1 MTRKTQS
8 GWDCSR
14 LSERILHEPALT
26 LHEPLPDP
34 TARTAVFSRIFLKLR
49 ETVRTEVRTGYQD
62 ETGFHYGVKPAE
74 NEIQWPP
81 YW

>member
-1 MTRKTQS
+1 MTRKARS
-8 GWDCSR
+8 GWDCPSI
-14 LSERILHEPALT
+14 SERILHEPALT
-26 LHEPLPDP
+26 LHEPLPDT

-49 ETVRTEVRTGYQD
+49 EAVRMEVPTGYQD
-62 ETGFHYGVKPAE
+62 ETGFHNGVKPAE

>member
-14 LSERILHEPALT
+14 LSERILPEPALT
-26 LHEPLPDP
+26 MDEPLPDNS
-34 TARTAVFSRIFLKLR
+34 ARRAGFRRLFSKVRRDVRIA
-49 ETVRTEVRTGYQD
+49 VRTGYQD
-62 ETGFHYGVKPAE
+62 ATGFHHGVKPAE

-81 YW
+81 VW

>member
-14 LSERILHEPALT
+14 LSDRILHEPALS
-26 LHEPLPDP
+26 LHEPLPD
-34 TARTAVFSRIFLKLR
+34 TTTRGAVFSRIFSKLR
-49 ETVRTEVRTGYQD
+49 EAVRMEVRTGYQD
-62 ETGFHYGVKPAE
+62 ETGFHTGVKPAG

-81 YW
+81 VW

>member
-1 MTRKTQS
+1 MTRKTRS

-14 LSERILHEPALT
+14 ISERILHEPALT
-26 LHEPLPDP
+26 VRETLPDT
-34 TARTAVFSRIFLKLR
+34 TARTAVLSRIFLKLR
-49 ETVRTEVRTGYQD
+49 ETVRTEVRIGYQD

>member
-1 MTRKTQS
+1 MTRKPQS

-26 LHEPLPDP
+26 MPEPSPDT
-34 TARTAVFSRIFLKLR
+34 TARAAVVHGVLAKLHKA
-49 ETVRTEVRTGYQD
+49 VGIEVGTGYQD
-62 ETGFHYGVKPAE
+62 ETGFHNGVKPAK

-81 YW
+81 VW

>member
-1 MTRKTQS
+1 MTRKTRS

-26 LHEPLPDP
+26 LHEPLPDT
-34 TARTAVFSRIFLKLR
+34 TAWGAVFHRVFSKLR
-49 ETVRTEVRTGYQD
+49 KAVRIEVRTGYQD
-62 ETGFHYGVKPAE
+62 ETGFHHGVKPAK

-81 YW
+81 VW